1 MKTKSDSYDRRIGI
15 FGGTFDPPHIAHL
28 IIAER
33 AVQQLNL
40 DKVVFVPAY
49 LPPHKKKGGTASPSQ
64 RYTMIKKAIS
74 GRREF
79 DVTSIE
85 MDRKGIS
92 YTIDTIRDVRAKYK
106 DAKLFLIVGG
116 DNYRQ
121 FEKWKSA
128 EEMRK
133 LVTLV
138 VYDRSE
144 SRLSKRSR
152 KQKGAVKLKG
162 TKLDISSTLI
172 RSQLGRGESIHFLVP
187 PSVERFIRRRRLYV

>member
-1 MKTKSDSYDRRIGI
+1 MKSDSHDRRIGI

-33 AVQQLNL
+33 AVQQLRL
-40 DKVVFVPAY
+40 DKVIFVPAY
-49 LPPHKKKGGTASPSQ
+49 LPPHKTKGTTASPSQ
-64 RYTMIKKAIS
+64 RYAMIKKSIA

-79 DVTSIE
+79 NVTSIE

-92 YTIDTIRDVRAKYK
+92 YTIDTIRDVRTKYK
-106 DAKLFLIVGG
+106 SAKLFLIVGG

-128 EEMRK
+128 DEIRE
-133 LVTLV
+133 LATLV

-144 SRLSKRSR
+144 SRHSEGKTKKR
-152 KQKGAVKLKG
+152 GVVKLKG
-162 TKLDISSTLI
+162 IRLNISSTLI
-172 RSQLGRGESIHFLVP
+172 RYHLRRGESIHYLVP
-187 PSVERFIRRRRLYV
+187 PSVERFIRRRGLYV

>member
-1 MKTKSDSYDRRIGI
+1 MKSDFHDRRIGI

-28 IIAER
+28 IIAEQ
-33 AVQQLNL
+33 AVQQLKL
-40 DKVVFVPAY
+40 DKLIFVPAY
-49 LPPHKKKGGTASPSQ
+49 IPPHKTKGATASPSQ
-64 RYTMIKKAIS
+64 RYAMIKESIS

-92 YTIDTIRDVRAKYK
+92 YTIDTIRDVRSKYK
-106 DAKLFLIVGG
+106 NAKLFLIVGG

-128 EEMRK
+128 VEIRK

-138 VYDRSE
+138 VFDRSE
-144 SRLSKRSR
+144 SHLSKGKT
-152 KQKGAVKLKG
+152 KQRGAVKLKG

-172 RSQLGRGESIHFLVP
+172 RHQLGRGESIHFLVL